1 MVKQIILLKILTMR
15 VVQMTNEIIKT
26 IVEYLNLNGINAV
39 GNEATNELE
48 YPYAVVTMSGLNRN
62 DNISLWS
69 LEVNVW
75 DKHKYYSR
83 AETISDNIDKLLDF
97 ARLKSGDNLICIFE
111 SQKNNLKDTD
121 PAIKRVNMRFDMN
134 IYESEN

>member
-1 MVKQIILLKILTMR
+1 
-15 VVQMTNEIIKT
+15 MTNEIIKT
-26 IVEYLNLNGINAV
+26 IVEYLNSNGINAV

-48 YPYAVVTMSGLNRN
+48 YPYAVVTMSRLNRN

-83 AETISDNIDKLLDF
+83 VETISDNIDKLLDF

>member
-1 MVKQIILLKILTMR
+1 MQIILLKILTMR

-26 IVEYLNLNGINAV
+26 IVEYLNSNGINAV

-48 YPYAVVTMSGLNRN
+48 YPYAVVTMSRLNRN

-97 ARLKSGDNLICIFE
+97 VRLKSGDNLICIFE